1 MCYKTG
7 LKPLVHNK
15 GGIMSPEESKK
26 AVKEGEVKKAPRAK
40 KAVKEEEVKEAPMA
54 KEEVKE
60 GEVEEVPMAG
70 KEVKEGEVKE
80 APTAQKEVKE
90 EQVKEAPRAKKEA
103 KGLTKEEIIAAIK
116 TMTVMDLA
124 DLVKTLENEFGVSAA
139 PVAVAAAA
147 PAAAPGKPAEA
158 PSAEE
163 KTEFTVTLKS
173 FGEKKIEV
181 IKAVREVTTL
191 GLKQAKDLV
200 EAAPQVVKEGVPK
213 EEAETTKQK
222 LEAAGATVEVK

>member
-1 MCYKTG
+1 
-7 LKPLVHNK
+7 
-15 GGIMSPEESKK
+15 MSPEEVKK
-26 AVKEGEVKKAPRAK
+26 EAKEGEVKKASKAK
-40 KAVKEEEVKEAPMA
+40 KEVKEEEIK
-54 KEEVKE
+54 
-60 GEVEEVPMAG
+60 EVPTAQQ
-70 KEVKEGEVKE
+70 EVKEGEVKE
-80 APTAQKEVKE
+80 APTAQEEVKEEKGKEVPKPQKEVKE

-116 TMTVMDLA
+116 TMTVLDLA
-124 DLVKTLENEFGVSAA
+124 DLVKTLENEFGISAA
-139 PVAVAAAA
+139 PVAAT

-158 PSAEE
+158 PSEEE

-200 EAAPQVVKEGVPK
+200 EAAPQVVKEGVSK
-213 EEAETTKQK
+213 EESETIKQK
-222 LEAAGATVEVK
+222 LEAAGATVEIK

>member
-1 MCYKTG
+1 
-7 LKPLVHNK
+7 
-15 GGIMSPEESKK
+15 MSPEESKK
-26 AVKEGEVKKAPRAK
+26 EVKEGEVKKVSRAK
-40 KAVKEEEVKEAPMA
+40 K
-54 KEEVKE
+54 EVKE
-60 GEVEEVPMAG
+60 GEVKEAPTAS
-70 KEVKEGEVKE
+70 KEVKEVEVKEIPTAQKEVKEEQVKEIPTAQKEVKEEQVKE

-103 KGLTKEEIIAAIK
+103 KGLTKEEIVAAIK

-139 PVAVAAAA
+139 PVAAV
-147 PAAAPGKPAEA
+147 PAAAPSEQAAA
-158 PSAEE
+158 PPAEE
-163 KTEFTVTLKS
+163 KMEFTVTLKS

-213 EEAETTKQK
+213 EEAETIKKK
-222 LEAAGATVEVK
+222 LEAAGATVEIK

>member
-1 MCYKTG
+1 
-7 LKPLVHNK
+7 
-15 GGIMSPEESKK
+15 MSPEESKK
-26 AVKEGEVKKAPRAK
+26 AVKEGEVKKASKAK
-40 KAVKEEEVKEAPMA
+40 KEA
-54 KEEVKE
+54 KEE
-60 GEVEEVPMAG
+60 G
-70 KEVKEGEVKE
+70 
-80 APTAQKEVKE
+80 VKE
-90 EQVKEAPRAKKEA
+90 EQVKKASTEKKEG
-103 KGLTKEEIIAAIK
+103 KGLTKDEIIAAIK

-139 PVAVAAAA
+139 PVAAAA
-147 PAAAPGKPAEA
+147 PAAAPSEGAEA
-158 PSAEE
+158 PPAEE

-200 EAAPQVVKEGVPK
+200 EAAPQVVKEGVAK

-222 LEAAGATVEVK
+222 LEAAGATVEIK

>member
-1 MCYKTG
+1 
-7 LKPLVHNK
+7 
-15 GGIMSPEESKK
+15 MSPEEVKK
-26 AVKEGEVKKAPRAK
+26 ETKEGGVKKASKAK
-40 KAVKEEEVKEAPMA
+40 KEVKEEEVKEAPTA
-54 KEEVKE
+54 QQ
-60 GEVEEVPMAG
+60 
-70 KEVKEGEVKE
+70 EVKEGEVKE
-80 APTAQKEVKE
+80 APTAQEEVKEEKGKEVPKPQKEVKE

-103 KGLTKEEIIAAIK
+103 KGLTNEEIIAAIK
-116 TMTVMDLA
+116 TMTVLDLA
-124 DLVKTLENEFGVSAA
+124 DLVKTLENEFGISAA
-139 PVAVAAAA
+139 PVAAAA

-158 PSAEE
+158 PSEEE

-213 EEAETTKQK
+213 EEAETAKQK

>member
-1 MCYKTG
+1 MT
-7 LKPLVHNK
+7 N
-15 GGIMSPEESKK
+15 
-26 AVKEGEVKKAPRAK
+26 
-40 KAVKEEEVKEAPMA
+40 
-54 KEEVKE
+54 
-60 GEVEEVPMAG
+60 
-70 KEVKEGEVKE
+70 
-80 APTAQKEVKE
+80 
-90 EQVKEAPRAKKEA
+90 
-103 KGLTKEEIIAAIK
+103 EEIIAAIK

-139 PVAVAAAA
+139 PVAVAAT
-147 PAAAPGKPAEA
+147 PAAAPGKPEEA
-158 PSAEE
+158 PSEEE

-213 EEAETTKQK
+213 EEAETAKQK

>member
-1 MCYKTG
+1 
-7 LKPLVHNK
+7 
-15 GGIMSPEESKK
+15 MSPEESKK
-26 AVKEGEVKKAPRAK
+26 EVKEGGVKKVSRAK
-40 KAVKEEEVKEAPMA
+40 KEVKEEEVKEAPTA
-54 KEEVKE
+54 QKDVKEEE
-60 GEVEEVPMAG
+60 A
-70 KEVKEGEVKE
+70 KE

-90 EQVKEAPRAKKEA
+90 EQVKEVPKAKKEA
-103 KGLTKEEIIAAIK
+103 RGLTKEEIIAAIK
-116 TMTVMDLA
+116 TMTVLDLA

-139 PVAVAAAA
+139 PVAVAA
-147 PAAAPGKPAEA
+147 PAAASSGQAEA
-158 PSAEE
+158 PSEEE

>member
-1 MCYKTG
+1 
-7 LKPLVHNK
+7 
-15 GGIMSPEESKK
+15 MSPEE
-26 AVKEGEVKKAPRAK
+26 VEKETKEEAK
-40 KAVKEEEVKEAPMA
+40 EEAKEEEVKKASRA
-54 KEEVKE
+54 K
-60 GEVEEVPMAG
+60 

-80 APTAQKEVKE
+80 ASKANKEVKE

-116 TMTVMDLA
+116 NMTVLDLA

-139 PVAVAAAA
+139 PVAVAAPTAA
-147 PAAAPGKPAEA
+147 PSEQAEA
-158 PSAEE
+158 PSTEE

-222 LEAAGATVEVK
+222 LEAAGATVEIK

>member
-1 MCYKTG
+1 
-7 LKPLVHNK
+7 
-15 GGIMSPEESKK
+15 MSPEE
-26 AVKEGEVKKAPRAK
+26 
-40 KAVKEEEVKEAPMA
+40 
-54 KEEVKE
+54 
-60 GEVEEVPMAG
+60 VE
-70 KEVKEGEVKE
+70 KEVKEGEAKK
-80 APTAQKEVKE
+80 ASRAKKEVKE
-90 EQVKEAPRAKKEA
+90 GEAKKAPTAKKEA
-103 KGLTKEEIIAAIK
+103 KALTKEEIVAAIK
-116 TMTVMDLA
+116 NMTALDLA

-139 PVAVAAAA
+139 PVAVAAA

-213 EEAETTKQK
+213 EEADTTKKK
-222 LEAAGATVEVK
+222 LEAAGATVEIK

>member
-1 MCYKTG
+1 
-7 LKPLVHNK
+7 
-15 GGIMSPEESKK
+15 MSPEEVEKET
-26 AVKEGEVKKAPRAK
+26 KEGEAKKTPRAK
-40 KAVKEEEVKEAPMA
+40 
-54 KEEVKE
+54 
-60 GEVEEVPMAG
+60 
-70 KEVKEGEVKE
+70 
-80 APTAQKEVKE
+80 KEVKE
-90 EQVKEAPRAKKEA
+90 EKTEEAPEAKKEA
-103 KGLTKEEIIAAIK
+103 KVLTKEEIIAAIK
-116 TMTVMDLA
+116 TMTVLDLA

-147 PAAAPGKPAEA
+147 PTAAPGAQAAAPA
-158 PSAEE
+158 AEE

-213 EEAETTKQK
+213 EEAETIKKK
-222 LEAAGATVEVK
+222 LEAAGATVEIK

>member
-1 MCYKTG
+1 
-7 LKPLVHNK
+7 
-15 GGIMSPEESKK
+15 MSPEEVKK
-26 AVKEGEVKKAPRAK
+26 ETKEGEVKKASRAK
-40 KAVKEEEVKEAPMA
+40 KEVKEA
-54 KEEVKE
+54 
-60 GEVEEVPMAG
+60 
-70 KEVKEGEVKE
+70 EVKE

-90 EQVKEAPRAKKEA
+90 EQAREAPRAKKEA
-103 KGLTKEEIIAAIK
+103 KGLTNEEIIAAIK
-116 TMTVMDLA
+116 TMTVLDLA

-139 PVAVAAAA
+139 PVAAA
-147 PAAAPGKPAEA
+147 PAAAPSAQAEA

-173 FGEKKIEV
+173 FGERKIEV

>member
-1 MCYKTG
+1 
-7 LKPLVHNK
+7 
-15 GGIMSPEESKK
+15 MSPEEIEKE
-26 AVKEGEVKKAPRAK
+26 AKEGEVKKASRAK
-40 KAVKEEEVKEAPMA
+40 KEVKEEEA
-54 KEEVKE
+54 
-60 GEVEEVPMAG
+60 GEP
-70 KEVKEGEVKE
+70 
-80 APTAQKEVKE
+80 PTAQKEVKE
-90 EQVKEAPRAKKEA
+90 EQVNEAPRPKKEA

-116 TMTVMDLA
+116 TMTVLDLA

-139 PVAVAAAA
+139 PVAVAAA
-147 PAAAPGKPAEA
+147 PAAATGKPAEA
-158 PSAEE
+158 PAAEE

-213 EEAETTKQK
+213 EEADTIKQK
-222 LEAAGATVEVK
+222 LEAAGATVEIK

>member
-1 MCYKTG
+1 
-7 LKPLVHNK
+7 
-15 GGIMSPEESKK
+15 MSPEETKK
-26 AVKEGEVKKAPRAK
+26 ETKEGEVKKASKAK
-40 KAVKEEEVKEAPMA
+40 KEVKEKEIKEAPTAKQEVKEA
-54 KEEVKE
+54 
-60 GEVEEVPMAG
+60 
-70 KEVKEGEVKE
+70 EVKE

-90 EQVKEAPRAKKEA
+90 EQVKEAPKAKKET

-116 TMTVMDLA
+116 TMTVLDLA
-124 DLVKTLENEFGVSAA
+124 DLVKSLENEFGISAA
-139 PVAVAAAA
+139 PVAAA
-147 PAAAPGKPAEA
+147 PAAVPGKPAEA
-158 PSAEE
+158 PSEEE

-213 EEAETTKQK
+213 EEAETARQK

>member
-1 MCYKTG
+1 
-7 LKPLVHNK
+7 
-15 GGIMSPEESKK
+15 MSPEESKK
-26 AVKEGEVKKAPRAK
+26 KVEEGEVKKASR
-40 KAVKEEEVKEAPMA
+40 V
-54 KEEVKE
+54 
-60 GEVEEVPMAG
+60 
-70 KEVKEGEVKE
+70 
-80 APTAQKEVKE
+80 
-90 EQVKEAPRAKKEA
+90 KKEA
-103 KGLTKEEIIAAIK
+103 KGLTKEEIVAAIK
-116 TMTVMDLA
+116 TMTVLDLA

-139 PVAVAAAA
+139 PVAVAA
-147 PAAAPGKPAEA
+147 PAAAPSEQAAA

-213 EEAETTKQK
+213 EEADTIKKK
-222 LEAAGATVEVK
+222 LEAAGATVEIK

>member
-1 MCYKTG
+1 
-7 LKPLVHNK
+7 
-15 GGIMSPEESKK
+15 MSPEE
-26 AVKEGEVKKAPRAK
+26 VEKEAK
-40 KAVKEEEVKEAPMA
+40 EEAKEEEVKKASRA
-54 KEEVKE
+54 KKEIKE
-60 GEVEEVPMAG
+60 GEA
-70 KEVKEGEVKE
+70 KE
-80 APTAQKEVKE
+80 APTAKKEVKE

-116 TMTVMDLA
+116 TMTVLDLA
-124 DLVKTLENEFGVSAA
+124 DLVKALENEFGVSAA
-139 PVAVAAAA
+139 PVAVAAT
-147 PAAAPGKPAEA
+147 AAAPSEQAEA

-200 EAAPQVVKEGVPK
+200 EAAPQIVKEGVPK
-213 EEAETTKQK
+213 EEAETAKQK
-222 LEAAGATVEVK
+222 LEAAGATVEIK